1 VPADEVVAQVKRLA
15 ASGFAEVVLTGIHV
29 GLYGQDLAPPGSL
42 LELTGR
48 IGRETSLRR
57 LRLGSMEPLEIG
69 SELIEAVAASPLL
82 CPHFHIPLQSGDD
95 AVLQRMNR
103 HYGADFFRH
112 LVGDIRRRV
121 PAAAIGCDVITGFPG
136 ETEREFENTLRL
148 LEELPVT
155 HLHVF
160 PFSRRPGTPAADMPG
175 QIPGN
180 VAKAR
185 AAQLRE
191 LGERKL
197 EAFSRGFIGRTLEVV
212 VEGKGRAGERKG
224 LTDNYLSVLFSG
236 PADLEGKPVSVVIEE
251 WTPQALRGRLA

>member
-1 VPADEVVAQVKRLA
+1 
-15 ASGFAEVVLTGIHV
+15 
-29 GLYGQDLAPPGSL
+29 
-42 LELTGR
+42 
-48 IGRETSLRR
+48 
-57 LRLGSMEPLEIG
+57 
-69 SELIEAVAASPLL
+69 
-82 CPHFHIPLQSGDD
+82 
-95 AVLQRMNR
+95 
-103 HYGADFFRH
+103 
-112 LVGDIRRRV
+112 VGDIRRRV